1 MEVEGPVGKSV
12 GGKGPSRRRH
22 NNGNN
27 VFDIFIKTLSGRT
40 VSLEVSG
47 STTLAV
53 LKQQLHDKTS
63 IASQQMRLLFQ
74 SKQLVGDHLP
84 LSNFAIGQEAM
95 LFLVTHLRTAG
106 DPSSPAPVPVPAD
119 SEENCDDSSG
129 SKSSGKKSA
138 RPARR
143 SRARPLPVVNGGY
156 FGDFGNS
163 SPSIM
168 FLITNAQVF
177 WLVLPPAVRSILLAL
192 AAWLLQLLQTSW
204 RHLLRGLILPT
215 FGIIS
220 PPFQQLRQHIPHLCS
235 RLMNHI
241 SAWILQ
247 PIALA
252 VNRFCSALT
261 RCRLAI
267 SRLLQP
273 CFNIFR
279 SHLSPFISRIS
290 TTLSTTL
297 STTISR
303 LWNDLGPL
311 FTSLARHIYDW
322 LCIASDDLRVGMAR
336 CPQFPTDALL
346 AAVSRLRLQLG
357 GLWTRC
363 LSVLVNSALAH
374 WWRRFEVGVNVWC
387 QRLLAAL
394 RRARDSQFAGGI
406 QQLLSMLL
414 LSPVRRCCAAIQ
426 AWWRWR
432 CGPQFVASPGSNFSA
447 TNVSVSITPA
457 VRTTGPLVECGQVDA
472 LFALQD
478 GTEYSIVARN
488 ELPYD
493 LYLEYLTDG
502 EVTSRARLPR
512 NSVVKIDRFT
522 NAPNRMRFVSSPDH
536 QDSAIHSLITL
547 RLLFPGRQQ
556 HLQRRGRGRGRGAQ
570 PLSDA
575 SAASSSSSSSSS
587 FPAADADGSE
597 KTDVVQQELAL
608 NPIVGSTQ
616 FGSQVVSNL
625 NLLHLSLDMMLS
637 HWNEMKIGLI
647 RLR

>member
-1 MEVEGPVGKSV
+1 
-12 GGKGPSRRRH
+12 
-22 NNGNN
+22 
-27 VFDIFIKTLSGRT
+27 
-40 VSLEVSG
+40 
-47 STTLAV
+47 
-53 LKQQLHDKTS
+53 
-63 IASQQMRLLFQ
+63 
-74 SKQLVGDHLP
+74 
-84 LSNFAIGQEAM
+84 
-95 LFLVTHLRTAG
+95 
-106 DPSSPAPVPVPAD
+106 
-119 SEENCDDSSG
+119 G

-138 RPARR
+138 RPARG
-143 SRARPLPVVNGGY
+143 SRARPLPVVNGGD

-168 FLITNAQVF
+168 FLITTAQVF

-192 AAWLLQLLQTSW
+192 TAWLLQLLQTSW

-220 PPFQQLRQHIPHLCS
+220 PPFQHLRQHIPHLCS

-252 VNRFCSALT
+252 ANRFCSALT

-279 SHLSPFISRIS
+279 SHISPFFSRI
-290 TTLSTTL
+290 STTL

-311 FTSLARHIYDW
+311 LTSRARHIYDW
-322 LCIASDDLRVGMAR
+322 LCIASDGLCVGMAR
-336 CPQFPTDALL
+336 CPHFPTGALL

-357 GLWTRC
+357 RLRTRC

-374 WWRRFEVGVNVWC
+374 WWRRFEVRVNVWC

-447 TNVSVSITPA
+447 SNVSVSITPA
-457 VRTTGPLVECGQVDA
+457 VRTPGSLVDCGQVDA

-488 ELPYD
+488 EFPYD

-547 RLLFPGRQQ
+547 RLLFSGRQQ
-556 HLQRRGRGRGRGAQ
+556 HLQRRGRGRGRGPQ

-575 SAASSSSSSSSS
+575 SASSSSSSSV
-587 FPAADADGSE
+587 PGSE
-597 KTDVVQQELAL
+597 STDVVQQDLAL

-625 NLLHLSLDMMLS
+625 NLLHMSLDMMLS